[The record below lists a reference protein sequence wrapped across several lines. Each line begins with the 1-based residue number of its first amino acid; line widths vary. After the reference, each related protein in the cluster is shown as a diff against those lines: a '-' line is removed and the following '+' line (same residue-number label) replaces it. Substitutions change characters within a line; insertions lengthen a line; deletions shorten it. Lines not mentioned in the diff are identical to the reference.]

1 MALASAKRWFKS
13 GQTMLQV
20 TGGGGAKTRRAALA
34 EAEARSAA
42 SAQASFPARRAREKR
57 GVEKENGTERNQS
70 QTARE
75 IRPLVIKSTEPRSLR
90 LCSQVRTADLIR
102 VRQGHVIAFFLPLG

>member
-20 TGGGGAKTRRAALA
+20 TEGGGAKTRRAALA

-42 SAQASFPARRAREKR
+42 SAQGLSPRRGARERKGR
-57 GVEKENGTERNQS
+57 
-70 QTARE
+70 
-75 IRPLVIKSTEPRSLR
+75 
-90 LCSQVRTADLIR
+90 
-102 VRQGHVIAFFLPLG
+102 